1 MKLEFTNLN
10 YAPVVPINCENR
22 KVIGKNGTQQVW

>member
-10 YAPVVPINCENR
+10 YAPVVQINFDNR